1 MGSALENMSN
11 IQVNGTSYASWSE
24 AQAALSGMVLDSKDE
39 ATKAAKITYD
49 VTVSAAN
56 VKDAFKESDIEV
68 FNNKFSIKYK
78 TNKDNDKDTNS
89 FTTGLNVKKP
99 SLSKNG
105 TWNTDASGNKK
116 SITWTIQI
124 TLGDLT
130 KNPNFDIN
138 NVAIKDTLGNY
149 LTAAGLPAGVDLSA
163 LKLSDFSE
171 NSGTY
176 TFTYTTDV
184 ADDALNSALPTVL
197 KNDVDVDFDGTKYD
211 KSGSLQ
217 TDGKGILD
225 KEFVKAN
232 ADGTLTW
239 KVSISVP
246 ASDTITDVELSDYD
260 KTHGYYQ
267 YFNTTVVV
275 DGVTAIDNGAMVSG
289 SGIVS
294 TVSQANNWGLRFT
307 FDNAYIASK
316 KGKVIE
322 ITVNTI
328 PQAIGDGAEFIN
340 HANLTY
346 KDANDNKFSAD
357 AQATYK
363 YTNSLEKKVKS
374 AQLS

>member
-1 MGSALENMSN
+1 M
-11 IQVNGTSYASWSE
+11 
-24 AQAALSGMVLDSKDE
+24 
-39 ATKAAKITYD
+39 
-49 VTVSAAN
+49 
-56 VKDAFKESDIEV
+56 
-68 FNNKFSIKYK
+68 
-78 TNKDNDKDTNS
+78 
-89 FTTGLNVKKP
+89 
-99 SLSKNG
+99 
-105 TWNTDASGNKK
+105 
-116 SITWTIQI
+116 
-124 TLGDLT
+124 
-130 KNPNFDIN
+130 
-138 NVAIKDTLGNY
+138 
-149 LTAAGLPAGVDLSA
+149 
-163 LKLSDFSE
+163 
-171 NSGTY
+171 
-176 TFTYTTDV
+176 
-184 ADDALNSALPTVL
+184 
-197 KNDVDVDFDGTKYD
+197 
-211 KSGSLQ
+211 
-217 TDGKGILD
+217 
-225 KEFVKAN
+225 
-232 ADGTLTW
+232 TW